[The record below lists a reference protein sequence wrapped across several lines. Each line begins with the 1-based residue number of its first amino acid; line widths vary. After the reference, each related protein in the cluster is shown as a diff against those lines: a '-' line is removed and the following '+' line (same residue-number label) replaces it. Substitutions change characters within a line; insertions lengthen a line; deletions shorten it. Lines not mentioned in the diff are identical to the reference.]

1 MRLVELAVALSLAT
15 AAANAEPVSFSG
27 LARSGETFEQVIRPG
42 FAFRLLPI
50 EQGFRIW
57 LGDPAEPAANHAA
70 PAASPCSRA
79 DALDIEGWHFA
90 AEASD
95 TPQEERDFAF
105 DGRVRGRGLLSID
118 VLEIAPRETGQRA
131 TIERMAFRVRLTLD
145 GAEP

>member
-57 LGDPAEPAANHAA
+57 LGDPAEPTANHAA
-70 PAASPCSRA
+70 LATPRLRGA

-90 AEASD
+90 QEGANA
-95 TPQEERDFAF
+95 PQDERGFAF
-105 DGRVRGRGLLSID
+105 DGRVRGRGLLSIE